1 MNFGTIKALQRHK
14 RCCYSR
20 MGQVLG
26 EEETRIRPTRIAARW
41 QGQLLREIAMH
52 QLEWHTI
59 DSVDT
64 SGLDVDDMHEEAC
77 LMFQIQF
84 RLKGEQQRLEQQK
97 VNVND

>member
-52 QLEWHTI
+52 
-59 DSVDT
+59 
-64 SGLDVDDMHEEAC
+64 
-77 LMFQIQF
+77 
-84 RLKGEQQRLEQQK
+84 
-97 VNVND
+97 